1 MEILVIDGQGGRI
14 GQQLIKAIL
23 TRYPQVE
30 VTAIGTNSLATSA
43 MLKGGAS
50 QGATGENALLVA
62 CRRAD
67 VILGPLGIV
76 IADALMGEI
85 SPAMAVAVG
94 QARARRILIPL
105 NQCDNLVAGVAEL
118 PVARLLES
126 AVGELGK
133 LLPEKVRF
141 TAPIYYSFNKEVIK
155 PKYNPLDTDMLLE
168 DALDACTTEHEK
180 DSLRSLTTTETTNK
194 NFSLSNV
201 KFNIATIVGMGLSG
215 CANGKK
221 LERSVQLQLFSRIQ
235 AFRAIQEDD

>member
-94 QARARRILIPL
+94 HRHGGIHERGPRSGPR
-105 NQCDNLVAGVAEL
+105 AGVHDKDEGGTGRNPA
-118 PVARLLES
+118 AD
-126 AVGELGK
+126 G
-133 LLPEKVRF
+133 
-141 TAPIYYSFNKEVIK
+141 SFK
-155 PKYNPLDTDMLLE
+155 
-168 DALDACTTEHEK
+168 
-180 DSLRSLTTTETTNK
+180 S
-194 NFSLSNV
+194 
-201 KFNIATIVGMGLSG
+201 
-215 CANGKK
+215 
-221 LERSVQLQLFSRIQ
+221 
-235 AFRAIQEDD
+235 

>member
-30 VTAIGTNSLATSA
+30 VTAIGTKSLATSA

-126 AVGELGK
+126 AVAELGK
-133 LLPEKVRF
+133 LLPP
-141 TAPIYYSFNKEVIK
+141 AGGA
-155 PKYNPLDTDMLLE
+155 D
-168 DALDACTTEHEK
+168 
-180 DSLRSLTTTETTNK
+180 
-194 NFSLSNV
+194 
-201 KFNIATIVGMGLSG
+201 
-215 CANGKK
+215 
-221 LERSVQLQLFSRIQ
+221 
-235 AFRAIQEDD
+235 

>member
-67 VILGPLGIV
+67 VILGPRHRHRRRPDGGDLPGHGGSGG
-76 IADALMGEI
+76 AG
-85 SPAMAVAVG
+85 PG
-94 QARARRILIPL
+94 PRRILIPL

-133 LLPEKVRF
+133 LLPPAGGAE
-141 TAPIYYSFNKEVIK
+141 
-155 PKYNPLDTDMLLE
+155 
-168 DALDACTTEHEK
+168 
-180 DSLRSLTTTETTNK
+180 
-194 NFSLSNV
+194 
-201 KFNIATIVGMGLSG
+201 
-215 CANGKK
+215 
-221 LERSVQLQLFSRIQ
+221 
-235 AFRAIQEDD
+235 

>member
-23 TRYPQVE
+23 ARYPQVE

-67 VILGPLGIV
+67 VILGLV

-126 AVGELGK
+126 AVAELGK
-133 LLPEKVRF
+133 LLPP
-141 TAPIYYSFNKEVIK
+141 AGGA
-155 PKYNPLDTDMLLE
+155 D
-168 DALDACTTEHEK
+168 
-180 DSLRSLTTTETTNK
+180 
-194 NFSLSNV
+194 
-201 KFNIATIVGMGLSG
+201 
-215 CANGKK
+215 
-221 LERSVQLQLFSRIQ
+221 
-235 AFRAIQEDD
+235 

>member
-126 AVGELGK
+126 ANAR
-133 LLPEKVRF
+133 P
-141 TAPIYYSFNKEVIK
+141 
-155 PKYNPLDTDMLLE
+155 
-168 DALDACTTEHEK
+168 C
-180 DSLRSLTTTETTNK
+180 
-194 NFSLSNV
+194 
-201 KFNIATIVGMGLSG
+201 LSG
-215 CANGKK
+215 CFQWFKDTKMKANHNES
-221 LERSVQLQLFSRIQ
+221 LRLQSSC
-235 AFRAIQEDD
+235 